1 MSERV
6 YVALDLETTGLDATR
21 DAIIEIGAVR
31 FQGNAMLDRFVTF
44 VNPQRSIPLRIQQIT
59 GIRNADV
66 AAAPT
71 LAQVLPELL
80 AFVRSDVTAVI
91 AHNASFDL
99 GFLRAAGVNFHRPV
113 LDTFELA
120 TILLPS
126 LASYNLGELCRVLTI
141 PLLDAHRA
149 LGDAEATA
157 QLFMH
162 LETQIARLPTTT
174 VQTLLAC
181 GQAVEWPPLLL
192 FEAAAR
198 KQGMNPFLAPA
209 ALGNEAPANLGP
221 PPQERTNA
229 PESLLKDS
237 SAVLQNIPSTAITTF
252 FDPAGPLAQQL
263 GPQYEMRTGQV
274 QMAQAVMQA
283 LNTGDH
289 LLIEAG
295 TGTGK
300 SLAYLLPA
308 TLWSLANQ
316 RRVVIATNTI
326 ALQEQLLDK
335 DIPQLQAVL
344 NSAGQPTPNPALL
357 KGRNNYL
364 CQRRLRVWHNSHTLT
379 PNELTFLAKILVW
392 LPLTTSGDVSE
403 LFLPTTADRAL
414 WTRVCCDA
422 QCTHERCG
430 EEDFFWRTRR
440 RAEHAHL
447 LVVNHAL
454 LLADLVSGGRVLPPY
469 THLIVD
475 EAHRLEEA
483 ATEQL
488 TYRVEWQMAQALLRR
503 LALDGD
509 LLSALV
515 RTATQRQQ
523 TNVTALAQELAG
535 KANRAG
541 KMLRDFAEKLLQFAR
556 GQEEMR
562 KEAGY
567 PQRIG
572 LDSRVRTQ
580 RLWSQLEVE
589 WDNASGPLRAV
600 VTQCATLVRT
610 LEQAHWWQEEPAATL
625 LNDLQ
630 SVYDPLGELAE
641 QLNRII
647 FQPPNTQGSGVV
659 TWLELNDGGDVATLA
674 LAPLY
679 VNELLEK
686 ELIKRQRS
694 AIFTGATLRTGSGFR
709 FIRDRLGLWDIAAV
723 TVDSPFDY
731 KKSTLL
737 FLPNNLPAPNHPNYQ
752 QAVEQAI
759 ITAAEATGGRTLA
772 LFTSYAHLR
781 STADAI
787 RSPLD
792 RQGITV
798 LQHGSSSRNRL
809 LREYRQAEKAVLLG
823 TRSFWEGIDLPGDEL
838 SCLLIVRLP
847 FAVPSDPLVAA
858 RTADLEDPFT
868 DYTLPD
874 AILRFRQGFGRLI
887 RRATDRGVIVIL
899 DSRLWQKDY
908 GRAFLESLPTC
919 TTRHAPLS
927 NLAGEIEQWLGKG

>member
-1 MSERV
+1 MTERV
-6 YVALDLETTGLDATR
+6 YVALDLETTGLDANR

-31 FQGNAMLDRFVTF
+31 FQGNARLDRFVTF

-66 AAAPT
+66 AGAPT

-91 AHNASFDL
+91 AHNAGFDL

-126 LASYNLGELCRVLTI
+126 LTSYNLGELCRSLAI
-141 PLLDAHRA
+141 SLLDEHRA

-162 LETQIARLPTTT
+162 LENQIAHLPSAT

-198 KQGMNPFLAPA
+198 KRGANSALAPA
-209 ALGNEAPANLGP
+209 ALGKEETASLGQQ
-221 PPQERTNA
+221 PQARTSA

-237 SAVLQNIPSTAITTF
+237 SAVLHNIPATAITAF
-252 FDPAGPLAQQL
+252 FDSTGPLAQQL
-263 GPQYEMRTGQV
+263 GPTYEMRTGQV
-274 QMAQAVMQA
+274 QMAQSVMQA

-289 LLIEAG
+289 LLVEAG

-344 NSAGQPTPNPALL
+344 AAAGQPTPTAALL

-364 CQRRLRVWHNSHTLT
+364 CQRRLRVWHNSHSLT
-379 PNELTFLAKILVW
+379 PTELTFLAKVLVW
-392 LPLTTSGDVSE
+392 LPLTDSGDVSE

-414 WTRVCCDA
+414 WARVCCDA

-430 EEDFFWRTRR
+430 EQDFFWRTRR
-440 RAEHAHL
+440 RAEYAHL

-454 LLADLVSGGRVLPPY
+454 LLADLVSGGRVLPPF

-488 TYRVEWQMAQALLRR
+488 TYRAEWQMAQALLRR
-503 LALDGD
+503 LTLDGD
-509 LLSALV
+509 LIPALV
-515 RTATQRQQ
+515 RAATQRQQ
-523 TNVTALAQELAG
+523 SNVTALAQELSA

-567 PQRIG
+567 PQRLG

-625 LNDLQ
+625 LSDLQ
-630 SVYDPLGELAE
+630 SVDEPVAELAE
-641 QLNRII
+641 QMNRII
-647 FQPPNTQGSGVV
+647 FQPPNTSGSGVV
-659 TWLELNDGGDVATLA
+659 TWLELNDAGDVATLA

-787 RSPLD
+787 RSSLD

-899 DSRLWQKDY
+899 DSRLWQKEY

-919 TTRHAPLS
+919 TIRHAPLS
-927 NLAGEIEQWLGKG
+927 NLAGEIEQWLEKG